1 MPGLVMPCYT
11 VVRQSTDRVLI
22 HSYLPKF
29 VCFVLFSND
38 CMAGK
43 NMPFAITH
51 ELHDGVGS

>member
-1 MPGLVMPCYT
+1 MPCYT
-11 VVRQSTDRVLI
+11 LVRQSTDRVLI

-29 VCFVLFSND
+29 VFFSHD
-38 CMAGK
+38 CMAGKK